1 MLFDKLLSCLPN
13 IGSAQMH
20 ILSDYNA
27 VYNYSIVLTAC
38 QYIWQNFF
46 DFFKILLISY
56 KNMIYRQKRKNL
68 PFGEVCQTS
77 QATDDGR
84 GFTKYRIFQINY
96 H

>member
-1 MLFDKLLSCLPN
+1 
-13 IGSAQMH
+13 MH

-68 PFGEVCQTS
+68 PFGRCVKHRKRLMTGEVLQNIEYFKS
-77 QATDDGR
+77 
-84 GFTKYRIFQINY
+84 IIIN
-96 H
+96 